1 MKLKQSQSPKTKLS
15 PTLKSWFPILQS
27 STIDLEEVLSEFI
40 VENPFV
46 DIQSNIRQNLPPS
59 AIKNHRRSDIASKR
73 YMSDKIEALSVY
85 EKSLYEMLESQILP
99 PLFPTPI
106 SQKIALEIIDNIGD
120 DGYFEGSVSEIANLY
135 GVESHFVENIRLRFS
150 KLDPS
155 GVGAINDV
163 ESMIFQLDSFDLD
176 RELYDLCF
184 CLINDLKNHKKY
196 INNGLYTQAMKLIS
210 RLKNPP
216 ALDYFAADLSIIPDI
231 MINHTSD
238 GFEVSLNDDYY
249 PEIIIDNH
257 IKDSKE
263 NAIKVKLK
271 EARDLI
277 DALNMRKSTI
287 KKIGLMLL
295 EYQYD
300 FFIGGSI
307 KPLKLKDI
315 ALELGHNPSTI
326 SRAIANKYLE
336 CNRGIY
342 PLKSFFTAAI
352 SDDTS
357 NTSIKDFIL
366 DCIKY
371 ENKKSP
377 LSDVKIL
384 ELIENKYQIKM
395 VRRTITKYRKQL
407 NIASSGERKRLYE
420 MEL

>member
-1 MKLKQSQSPKTKLS
+1 MKLKQSQNLKTKLS

-27 STIDLEEVLSEFI
+27 STMDLEEVLGEF
-40 VENPFV
+40 VLENPFV
-46 DIQSNIRQNLPPS
+46 DIQSNIRQNLPPPS
-59 AIKNHRRSDIASKR
+59 IKNHRYNKTDSKR
-73 YMSDKIEALSVY
+73 YMSDKIEALSIY
-85 EKSLYEMLESQILP
+85 EKSLYEVLESQILP

-106 SQKIALEIIDNIGD
+106 SQKIAFEIIDYISD
-120 DGYFEGSVSEIANLY
+120 EGYFEGSIDDIAKRCN
-135 GVESHFVENIRLRFS
+135 VESSFVESIRLRFS
-150 KLDPS
+150 KLDPP
-155 GVGAINDV
+155 GIGAINEI
-163 ESMIFQLDSFDLD
+163 ESMIFQLDDFDLD
-176 RELYDLCF
+176 KEMYDLSF
-184 CLINDLKNHKKY
+184 KLIYDLKNHKKY
-196 INNGLYTQAMKLIS
+196 INYKFYDKCMKLIS
-210 RLKNPP
+210 KLKNPP
-216 ALDYFAADLSIIPDI
+216 ALDYFASDSNIIPDI
-231 MINHTSD
+231 VINSTID
-238 GFEVSLNDDYY
+238 GFEVNLNDDYY
-249 PEIIIDNH
+249 PEIIVEQNIR
-257 IKDSKE
+257 SKE
-263 NAIKVKLK
+263 SAIKMKLK

-300 FFIGGSI
+300 FFIGGNI

-366 DCIKY
+366 DCVKC
-371 ENKKSP
+371 EDKKSP

-384 ELIENKYQIKM
+384 ELVEDKYQIKM

>member
-1 MKLKQSQSPKTKLS
+1 MKLKHSQSLKTKLS

-27 STIDLEEVLSEFI
+27 STIELEEVLGEFI
-40 VENPFV
+40 LENPFV
-46 DIQSNIRQNLPPS
+46 DIQSNIKQNLPVPS
-59 AIKNHRRSDIASKR
+59 IKNHRYNRSDSRR
-73 YMSDKIEALSVY
+73 YISDKIESLSIY
-85 EKSLYEMLESQILP
+85 KKSLYEILESQILP

-106 SQKIALEIIDNIGD
+106 SQKIAFEIIDNIGNE
-120 DGYFEGSVSEIANLY
+120 GYFEGDVSDIARLY
-135 GVESHFVENIRLRFS
+135 NVDSSFVENIRLRFS
-150 KLDPS
+150 KLDPP
-155 GVGAINDV
+155 GVGSINDK

-176 RELYDLCF
+176 KDLYDLSF
-184 CLINDLKNHKKY
+184 CLINDLSNHKKY
-196 INNGLYTQAMKLIS
+196 ITNKLYTKSMNLIS

-216 ALDYFAADLSIIPDI
+216 ALDYFVDDLDIIPDI
-231 MINHTSD
+231 IINSTID
-238 GFEVSLNDDYY
+238 GFEVNLNDDYY
-249 PEIIIDNH
+249 PEIVIDNNF
-257 IKDSKE
+257 KDSKE
-263 NAIKVKLK
+263 TAIKIKLK
-271 EARDLI
+271 EARDLV

-300 FFIGGSI
+300 FFTGGNI

-326 SRAIANKYLE
+326 SRAISNKYLE

-366 DCIKY
+366 NCIKF
-371 ENKKSP
+371 EDRKSP
-377 LSDVKIL
+377 LSDIKIL
-384 ELIENKYQIKM
+384 ELIEKKYQIKI

-407 NIASSGERKRLYE
+407 NIASSSERKRLYE

>member
-1 MKLKQSQSPKTKLS
+1 MKLKQAQNLKAKLS

-27 STIDLEEVLSEFI
+27 STMDLEEVLGEF
-40 VENPFV
+40 VLENPFV
-46 DIQSNIRQNLPPS
+46 DIQSNIRQILPPL
-59 AIKNHRRSDIASKR
+59 KNPRFNTADSRF

-85 EKSLYEMLESQILP
+85 EKSLYEILESQILP

-106 SQKIALEIIDNIGD
+106 SQKIAFEIIDYIAN
-120 DGYFEGSVSEIANLY
+120 DGYFEGNIEEIAKRC
-135 GVESHFVENIRLRFS
+135 GIECSVVENIRMRFS
-150 KLDPS
+150 KLDPP
-155 GVGAINDV
+155 GVGAINDI
-163 ESMIFQLDSFDLD
+163 ESMIFQLENFDLD
-176 RELYDLCF
+176 AELYDLSF
-184 CLINDLKNHKKY
+184 KIISDLKNHKKY
-196 INNGLYTQAMKLIS
+196 MNNKSYNQAMNLIS
-210 RLKNPP
+210 KLKNPP
-216 ALDYFAADLSIIPDI
+216 ALDYLPIESSIIPDI
-231 MINHTSD
+231 LIHSSTD
-238 GFEVSLNDDYY
+238 GFEVNLNDDYY
-249 PEIIIDNH
+249 PEIVVTNN

-263 NAIKVKLK
+263 NAIKAKLK
-271 EARDLI
+271 EARDLV

-300 FFIGGSI
+300 FFIGGDI

-352 SDDTS
+352 ADDTS

-366 DCIKY
+366 ECIRG

-377 LSDVKIL
+377 LSDIKIL
-384 ELIENKYQIKM
+384 KLIEDKYQIKM

-407 NIASSGERKRLYE
+407 NIASSGERRRLYE
-420 MEL
+420 MKL